1 MNLVAMEIL
10 DSDFDDDDDDT
21 HSIEEERAK
30 GGVFVCNKTTTLKK
44 CCG

>member
-10 DSDFDDDDDDT
+10 DSDFDDVDDDT